1 MMRNPLK
8 SYSPSK
14 KKRDDMC
21 RKANHNLQKFK
32 DLILVLADKSG
43 LELPSIGVLD
53 LCSVTG
59 IQNVCRAAWIISEI
73 PKNAM
78 HVLFT
83 SKGVTCLKQ
92 TAETKDQN
100 GNMMH
105 FKVQGM
111 LRNCAW
117 QPWDLVPA

>member
-1 MMRNPLK
+1 MQ
-8 SYSPSK
+8 
-14 KKRDDMC
+14 
-21 RKANHNLQKFK
+21 LQ
-32 DLILVLADKSG
+32 G
-43 LELPSIGVLD
+43 
-53 LCSVTG
+53 
-59 IQNVCRAAWIISEI
+59 SEI
-73 PKNAM
+73 FVGRHGSYLKYPIAI